1 MIGRLSGA
9 KARREEAPLV
19 KRGAGSSP
27 PPPGTA
33 KRGAGSSCTTSRGCV
48 KSACIVVLAALSL
61 ASGIATY
68 SARLILKDALKDAHA
83 SNFRLQKDL
92 IAARSAADNKTWTHD
107 QHTALVAQLH
117 EQSSKLAQKY
127 AVESAARADNEKQLR
142 EMIATHKAETE
153 EHVRVRATLKEEER
167 IRTQHEAK
175 LAAHAAQAAKW
186 HAVQA
191 GWDSV
196 NELLASSFDD
206 DGGAADSRPPPPP
219 PPPPLDAAEIALLET
234 STLPHSAE
242 LAEAIAKL
250 PVKDRVVEFYREL
263 GDATKDAALLLAGH
277 GDDEA
282 GLIREIIAKYGAG
295 ALAKSDVRLVAA
307 KNASAVAASTDEE

>member
-61 ASGIATY
+61 VSGIATY

-92 IAARSAADNKTWTHD
+92 IASRSAADNKT
-107 QHTALVAQLH
+107 LIAQLH

-127 AVESAARADNEKQLR
+127 AVESAARTDNAKQLR

-153 EHVRVRATLKEEER
+153 EHVRVRATLKEEQR

-175 LAAHAAQAAKW
+175 LAAHMAQAAKW

-219 PPPPLDAAEIALLET
+219 PPPLDAAEIALLET

-250 PVKDRVVEFYREL
+250 PVTVNCFDGKLF
-263 GDATKDAALLLAGH
+263 
-277 GDDEA
+277 
-282 GLIREIIAKYGAG
+282 
-295 ALAKSDVRLVAA
+295 
-307 KNASAVAASTDEE
+307 

>member
-61 ASGIATY
+61 VSGIATY

-92 IAARSAADNKTWTHD
+92 IASRSAADNKTWTHD
-107 QHTALVAQLH
+107 LQRAQLH

-127 AVESAARADNEKQLR
+127 AVESAARTDNAKQLR
-142 EMIATHKAETE
+142 EMMSK
-153 EHVRVRATLKEEER
+153 
-167 IRTQHEAK
+167 
-175 LAAHAAQAAKW
+175 
-186 HAVQA
+186 
-191 GWDSV
+191 
-196 NELLASSFDD
+196 
-206 DGGAADSRPPPPP
+206 
-219 PPPPLDAAEIALLET
+219 
-234 STLPHSAE
+234 
-242 LAEAIAKL
+242 
-250 PVKDRVVEFYREL
+250 VKGF
-263 GDATKDAALLLAGH
+263 K
-277 GDDEA
+277 
-282 GLIREIIAKYGAG
+282 
-295 ALAKSDVRLVAA
+295 
-307 KNASAVAASTDEE
+307 